1 MVILG
6 EEETWEAAHKAMDK
20 ADFLKRLNQI
30 FYIDITKAIKFSL
43 QKYIKQTKFKVR
55 DISLKSAGAAMLAEW
70 VLNLEK
76 GE

>member
-1 MVILG
+1 LINEIAFVDEEPCIEVLLVLQAVMVILG

-43 QKYIKQTKFKVR
+43 
-55 DISLKSAGAAMLAEW
+55 
-70 VLNLEK
+70 
-76 GE
+76 